1 MSDDRTSSH
10 KCGDCGKV
18 FATKYNLDR
27 HIQYIHEDSDV
38 ESNSDLSDNEDSDVE
53 SNSDLSDDESY
64 SDNESN
70 SEEVSEVTTDEED
83 SEDMEV
89 ENSDNEE
96 SAFDDLI
103 QQSKLPYEEK
113 RVELAETYMVEN
125 DMDKEEAL
133 QAADNDLKHFYR
145 KKLRHVFICYID
157 GMFDKRETALMKSI
171 LKKIKSLKADGFDED
186 EAIRIAVSFRKHA
199 IYKLIDG

>member
-1 MSDDRTSSH
+1 MSDDRTSNH

-18 FATKYNLDR
+18 FATNYNPDR
-27 HIQYIHEDSDV
+27 HIQNIHEDSDV
-38 ESNSDLSDNEDSDVE
+38 ESNSDLSDN
-53 SNSDLSDDESY
+53 ESY

-96 SAFDDLI
+96 ESAFDDLI

-113 RVELAETYMVEN
+113 RVELAETHTV
-125 DMDKEEAL
+125 L
-133 QAADNDLKHFYR
+133 Q
-145 KKLRHVFICYID
+145 KKCQ
-157 GMFDKRETALMKSI
+157 
-171 LKKIKSLKADGFDED
+171 KIKIVIF
-186 EAIRIAVSFRKHA
+186 AIILD
-199 IYKLIDG
+199 I